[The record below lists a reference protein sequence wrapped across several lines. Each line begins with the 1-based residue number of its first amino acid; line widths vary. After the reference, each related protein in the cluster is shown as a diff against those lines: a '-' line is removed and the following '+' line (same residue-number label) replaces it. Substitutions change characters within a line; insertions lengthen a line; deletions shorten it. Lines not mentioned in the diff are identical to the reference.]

1 MALEMKVPSP
11 GESITEVEIASWLVK
26 DGDYVEKD
34 QAIAEIDS
42 DKATLELPAEA
53 SGIITLKAEEG
64 DTVAVGEVVCLIDTE
79 AEKPGGDK
87 KSTDKENKSDEN
99 AKTSKKEEEKKSP
112 KEPEKDSKLGA
123 EKQTP
128 SKSSTPNQEQDKITY
143 ASGSASPAAK
153 KILDEKGMDSKEVKG
168 TGRDG
173 RITKDDAQNAQPAMG
188 TPGRGNRGSERKK
201 LSMLRRKVAE
211 RLVSVK
217 NETAMLT
224 TFNEVDMTAIYEL
237 RNQYKEQF
245 KEKHGVGL
253 GFMSFF
259 TLAVVRA
266 LEMYPG
272 VNSMIDGDYMI
283 TYDFKDISIAVSGPK
298 GLMVP
303 VIRNAE
309 NLSFRGV
316 EEEVKRL
323 ALRAREGD
331 ITVDEMTGGTFT
343 ITNGGV
349 FGSMLSTPIIN
360 PPQSAI
366 LGMHNIVERAIVRD
380 GGIVVAPVMY
390 VALSYDHRIID
401 GRESV
406 GFLVAVKEALESP
419 VELLMNDDVKR
430 ALEL

>member
-1 MALEMKVPSP
+1 MILEMKVPSP
-11 GESITEVEIASWLVK
+11 GESITTVEIAEWLVQ

-34 QAIAEIDS
+34 QAIAEVDS

-53 SGIITLKAEEG
+53 SGTITLKAEEG
-64 DTVAVGEVVCLIDTE
+64 DEVEVGQIVCLIDTSAE
-79 AEKPGGDK
+79 APSGGDAPK
-87 KSTDKENKSDEN
+87 
-99 AKTSKKEEEKKSP
+99 EEKKAEAP
-112 KEPEKDSKLGA
+112 KAAPVKAEAPKPAEPAK
-123 EKQTP
+123 
-128 SKSSTPNQEQDKITY
+128 TY

-153 KILDEKGMDSKEVKG
+153 KILAEKGMDAAAVKG
-168 TGRDG
+168 TGKDG
-173 RITKDDAQNAQPAMG
+173 RVTKDDAVKAQPSMG
-188 TPGRGNRGSERKK
+188 TPSGGSRGSERKK

-211 RLVSVK
+211 RLVSAK

-224 TFNEVDMTAIYEL
+224 TFNEVDMSPIFAL
-237 RNQYKEQF
+237 RKEYKETF
-245 KEKHGVGL
+245 KAKHGVSL

-266 LEMYPG
+266 LKLYPA
-272 VNSMIDGDYMI
+272 VNSMIDGKEMI
-283 TYDFKDISIAVSGPK
+283 SYDFCDISIAVSGPK

-316 EEEVKRL
+316 ESEVKRL
-323 ALRAREGD
+323 AIRARDGQ

-343 ITNGGV
+343 ISNGGV

-360 PPQSAI
+360 PPQSGI
-366 LGMHNIVERAIVRD
+366 LGMHNIVERPVAID
-380 GGIVVAPVMY
+380 GQVVIRPIMY

-401 GRESV
+401 GKESV
-406 GFLVAVKEALESP
+406 GFLVAVKEALENP
-419 VELLMNDDVKR
+419 VELLMDNNVKR

>member
-1 MALEMKVPSP
+1 MILEMKVPSP
-11 GESITEVEIASWLVK
+11 GESITEVEIATWLVS

-34 QAIAEIDS
+34 QAIAEVDS

-64 DTVAVGEVVCLIDTE
+64 DAVAVGQVVCLIDTSAE
-79 AEKPGGDK
+79 APEGG
-87 KSTDKENKSDEN
+87 S
-99 AKTSKKEEEKKSP
+99 
-112 KEPEKDSKLGA
+112 
-123 EKQTP
+123 
-128 SKSSTPNQEQDKITY
+128 SSTAKSESTAPAVKVETPAVAPSEKATY
-143 ASGSASPAAK
+143 ATGTPSPAAAK
-153 KILDEKGMDSKEVKG
+153 LMNEKGLTSDSISG

-173 RITKDDAQNAQPAMG
+173 RITKEDVLNATPAMG
-188 TPGRGNRGSERKK
+188 SFAPGANRSESRTK

-211 RLVSVK
+211 RLVSAK

-224 TFNEVDMTAIYEL
+224 TFNEVDMSEVFAL
-237 RNQYKEQF
+237 RKEYKDTF
-245 KEKHGVGL
+245 KDKHGVGL

-259 TLAVVRA
+259 TLAVIRA
-266 LEMYPG
+266 LKLFPA
-272 VNSMIDGDYMI
+272 VNSMIDGKEMI
-283 TYDFKDISIAVSGPK
+283 SYDFCDISIAVSGPK

-309 NLSFRGV
+309 ELSFRGV
-316 EEEVKRL
+316 EDEVKRL
-323 ALRAREGD
+323 ALRARDGL

-343 ITNGGV
+343 ISNGGV

-366 LGMHNIVERAIVRD
+366 LGMHNIVERPIVKEGAVAI
-380 GGIVVAPVMY
+380 APVMY
-390 VALSYDHRIID
+390 LALSYDHRIID

-406 GFLVAVKEALESP
+406 GFLVAIKEAIEDP
-419 VELLMNDDVKR
+419 IIHLMDGDAKK